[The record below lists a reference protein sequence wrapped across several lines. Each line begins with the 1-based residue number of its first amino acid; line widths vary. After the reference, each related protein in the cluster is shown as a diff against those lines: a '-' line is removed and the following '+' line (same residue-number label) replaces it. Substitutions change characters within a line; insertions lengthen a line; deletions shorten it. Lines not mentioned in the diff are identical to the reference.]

1 MERCQL
7 EQTFSEMNWILKH
20 CLETLTLTLAALSL
34 LSHFDEAP
42 ALLMSRLSIDI
53 MIELAAFYIVGANK
67 GSGVFFIFDYFQPF
81 SEPG

>member
-7 EQTFSEMNWILKH
+7 EQTFSEMNWVLKH
-20 CLETLTLTLAALSL
+20 CLETLTLAALSL

-53 MIELAAFYIVGANK
+53 MIELAAFYIVGANI
-67 GSGVFFIFDYFQPF
+67 GSGVFFMFDYFQPF